1 MTSYIGRRKFLAT
14 LGGAVA
20 AWPLAARAQQP
31 TTPVIG
37 FLNGGTAE
45 GYAPMVAA
53 FRQGLNEAGYVEGRN
68 VAIEYRWAR
77 GQYDRLPSL
86 AAELVQHQVTVI
98 AATTTPAALAAKA
111 ATSTVPIVFTTGGD
125 PIQLG
130 LGASLN
136 RPGGN
141 LTGVTNWNVE
151 VGPKRLELARE
162 LFPGATTF
170 ALLVNPA
177 STRCDG
183 FERLAGHSRYTRRA
197 ASCTPRERRSRLRSG
212 LRNGGAIASSRAR
225 D

>member
-1 MTSYIGRRKFLAT
+1 MNDPQAEGHMTSYIGRRKFLAT

-98 AATTTPAALAAKA
+98 
-111 ATSTVPIVFTTGGD
+111 
-125 PIQLG
+125 
-130 LGASLN
+130 
-136 RPGGN
+136 
-141 LTGVTNWNVE
+141 
-151 VGPKRLELARE
+151 
-162 LFPGATTF
+162 
-170 ALLVNPA
+170 
-177 STRCDG
+177 
-183 FERLAGHSRYTRRA
+183 
-197 ASCTPRERRSRLRSG
+197 
-212 LRNGGAIASSRAR
+212 
-225 D
+225 